1 MILVKN
7 VYLSYTKEY
16 YTLNNINLEVNK
28 GEKVVLFGEKESG
41 KSSLIRVI
49 AGLEKPTKGNV
60 YLDNT
65 DISKVDFKN
74 GLSLGYIGSTGVF
87 LNNKSLK
94 KNLEYVLKIR
104 KEQKEVIT
112 SRVANALIEY
122 NMDNIAD
129 TKVKNLG
136 RFEKLKLSIARL
148 SLRKVD
154 LFLIDDIF
162 ENLTKKETEELIY
175 YINELINFENVT
187 SIIAV
192 SDKKIA
198 EKLGGRQVKIKFGS
212 IE

>member
-112 SRVANALIEY
+112 SRVANALIKY
-122 NMDNIAD
+122 NMENIAD

-162 ENLTKKETEELIY
+162 ENLTKWNWR
-175 YINELINFENVT
+175 INL
-187 SIIAV
+187 
-192 SDKKIA
+192 
-198 EKLGGRQVKIKFGS
+198 LH
-212 IE
+212 

>member
-16 YTLNNINLEVNK
+16 YTLNNINLEVK
-28 GEKVVLFGEKESG
+28 AGEKVVLFGEKESG
-41 KSSLIRVI
+41 KSSLLRII
-49 AGLEKPTKGNV
+49 AGLEKATKGNV

-74 GLSLGYIGSTGVF
+74 GLSLGYIGSTGVY
-87 LNNKSLK
+87 LKNKTLK
-94 KNLEYVLKIR
+94 QNLEYVLKIR

-112 SRVANALIEY
+112 SKVANALIKY
-122 NMDNIAD
+122 NMESIAN
-129 TKVKNLG
+129 TKVKDLG

-154 LFLIDDIF
+154 IFLIDDIF
-162 ENLTKKETEELIY
+162 ENLNKKEIEELIY
-175 YINELINFENVT
+175 YINELVDVENVT

-192 SDKKIA
+192 SNKKIA
-198 EKLGGRQVKIKFGS
+198 DSLNERQVKIKFGS